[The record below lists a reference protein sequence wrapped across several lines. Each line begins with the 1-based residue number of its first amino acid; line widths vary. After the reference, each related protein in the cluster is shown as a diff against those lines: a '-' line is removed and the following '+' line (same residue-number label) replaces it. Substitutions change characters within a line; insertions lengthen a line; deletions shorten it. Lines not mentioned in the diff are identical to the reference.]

1 MLTIPL
7 APAHRSKDYLTQLYH
22 YSSDIVS
29 GNISASHRID
39 IEALQTKVKR
49 ISAFQHFS
57 ISAFQHFS
65 ISATHKSRIIS
76 CTILRTYDEHQKCSE
91 DG

>member
-7 APAHRSKDYLTQLYH
+7 APAHRSKHCLTQLYH

-39 IEALQTKVKR
+39 IEALQTKAKR
-49 ISAFQHFS
+49 ISAFQQLTKAASSH
-57 ISAFQHFS
+57 A
-65 ISATHKSRIIS
+65 
-76 CTILRTYDEHQKCSE
+76 
-91 DG
+91 